1 MALLKK
7 TLLHGI
13 SEKIVSPQGTKR
25 LLKTEGPQE
34 IKLSTAFSPQG
45 SRKLSKKIDYSEAW
59 EGVSSSSSHLQ
70 KQLDAYPKLFLLTEL
85 NFPK

>member
-7 TLLHGI
+7 TLLPGI

-34 IKLSTAFSPQG
+34 IKLSTDFSPQG
-45 SRKLSKKIDYSEAW
+45 SRKLSKEIDYSEAW
-59 EGVSSSSSHLQ
+59 EGFSGSASHFQ
-70 KQLDAYPKLFLLTEL
+70 MQLDAYSKLFLLTEL
-85 NFPK
+85 NFAK